1 MESLVKSA
9 VKSAMKDVVETNADL
24 VKSAVTSAMKDL
36 AETNAEQI
44 EDLKNSIND
53 TTTLA
58 LENQEVRKVKNQ

>member
-1 MESLVKSA
+1 
-9 VKSAMKDVVETNADL
+9 MKDV
-24 VKSAVTSAMKDL
+24 M
-36 AETNAEQI
+36 ETNAEQI